1 MDSAIGL
8 RSSAGLGG
16 TGISNRIQPM
26 ICSTSKHSENAEV
39 LPPGVA
45 ARRTDS
51 AHVTPYGR
59 PFWYAYAANTS
70 VMIAV
75 SLLFRYADFV
85 TFLGGSELH
94 LGWIVGIGMVG
105 SLAAR
110 VFLGWAIDRYG
121 ARRVWLAALALLT
134 LCCLAHLPVTS
145 YHGPAIYIL
154 RIFFCCAIAG
164 IFGASMTFI
173 SGRAPTARMAEML
186 GMIGT
191 SGFVGMVF
199 GTQIGDMLCGTYA
212 VTRNQINL
220 MFVIAAGFGGIAL
233 FFAWLATWGQTIP
246 PRRRR
251 PPLYWL
257 LRRYQPGTVLLV
269 SAAMGIGIGLPG
281 AFLRTYAADL
291 DITRIG
297 VFFAVYAPTAIITR
311 LSTYRLPQRF
321 GLRPMILA
329 GMACMLLS
337 QLTFLVVRNEWSL
350 AIPGFGY
357 GVAHAIL
364 FPSTIALGSSAFPNR
379 YRGLGTTLML
389 AAYDFGLLV
398 GAPVAGWIVDSGTS
412 LGLPGYPIMFC
423 SMAAMFA
430 LVGALF
436 AVSASPRQSRNAP
449 SLPPLADRSRTI
461 DRKTANVS
469 ERLSSAP

>member
-1 MDSAIGL
+1 M
-8 RSSAGLGG
+8 
-16 TGISNRIQPM
+16 
-26 ICSTSKHSENAEV
+26 
-39 LPPGVA
+39 
-45 ARRTDS
+45 RTDP

-75 SLLFRYADFV
+75 ALLFRYADFV
-85 TFLGGSELH
+85 TVLGGSELH

-110 VFLGWAIDRYG
+110 VFLGWAIDHHG
-121 ARRVWLAALALLT
+121 ARRVWLAALMLLT
-134 LCCLAHLPVTS
+134 VCCLGHLVVTS
-145 YHGPAIYIL
+145 YRGPAIYIL
-154 RIFFCCAIAG
+154 RILFCCSLAG

-186 GMIGT
+186 GMLGT

-199 GTQIGDMLCGTYA
+199 GTQIGDMLCGTETI
-212 VTRNQINL
+212 TRHQIDS
-220 MFVIAAGFGGIAL
+220 MFVIAGGFGGAAL
-233 FFAWLATWGQTIP
+233 FFAWLATWGQAVP
-246 PRRRR
+246 SPRRR
-251 PPLYWL
+251 PPLFWL

-269 SAAMGIGIGLPG
+269 SAAMGMGIGLPG
-281 AFLRTYAADL
+281 TFLRTYAAEL

-297 VFFAVYAPTAIITR
+297 LFFAVYAPTAIITR
-311 LSTYRLPQRF
+311 LSTRRLPERF

-329 GMACMLLS
+329 GMAFMALS
-337 QLTFLVVRNEWSL
+337 QLTFLVVGSEWSL
-350 AIPGFGY
+350 IVPGLGY

-364 FPSTIALGSSAFPNR
+364 FPATIALGSSAFPNR

-389 AAYDFGLLV
+389 AAFDFGQLV
-398 GAPVAGWIVDSGTS
+398 GAPIAGWIVDSGTS

-423 SMAAMFA
+423 SVAAMFCV
-430 LVGALF
+430 VGAIF
-436 AVSASPRQSRNAP
+436 AYSPSARSEPASSSGVPAASRRQA
-449 SLPPLADRSRTI
+449 AE
-461 DRKTANVS
+461 KKAAEME

>member
-1 MDSAIGL
+1 
-8 RSSAGLGG
+8 
-16 TGISNRIQPM
+16 M
-26 ICSTSKHSENAEV
+26 ICSTRSQSEGPEI
-39 LPPGVA
+39 PPPSRAVSV
-45 ARRTDS
+45 RTDP

-75 SLLFRYADFV
+75 ALLFRYADFV
-85 TFLGGSELH
+85 TVLGGSELH

-110 VFLGWAIDRYG
+110 VFLGWAIDHHG
-121 ARRVWLAALALLT
+121 ARRVWLAALMLLT
-134 LCCLAHLPVTS
+134 VCCLGHLVVTS
-145 YHGPAIYIL
+145 YRGPAIYIL
-154 RIFFCCAIAG
+154 RILFCCSLAG

-186 GMIGT
+186 GMLGT

-199 GTQIGDMLCGTYA
+199 GTQIGDMLCGTETI
-212 VTRNQINL
+212 TRHQINS
-220 MFVIAAGFGGIAL
+220 MFVIAGGFGGAAL
-233 FFAWLATWGQTIP
+233 FFAWIATWGQAVP
-246 PRRRR
+246 SPRRR
-251 PPLYWL
+251 PPLFWL

-269 SAAMGIGIGLPG
+269 SAAMGMGIGLPG
-281 AFLRTYAADL
+281 TFLRTYAAEL

-297 VFFAVYAPTAIITR
+297 LFFAVYAPTAIITR
-311 LSTYRLPQRF
+311 LSTRRLPERF

-329 GMACMLLS
+329 GMAFMALS
-337 QLTFLVVRNEWSL
+337 QLTFLVVGSEWSL
-350 AIPGFGY
+350 VVPGLGY

-364 FPSTIALGSSAFPNR
+364 FPATIALGSSAFPNR

-389 AAYDFGLLV
+389 AAFDFGQLV
-398 GAPVAGWIVDSGTS
+398 GAPIAGWIVDSGTS

-423 SMAAMFA
+423 SVAAMFCV
-430 LVGALF
+430 VGAIF
-436 AVSASPRQSRNAP
+436 AYSPSTRSEPASSSGTLAASHRQA
-449 SLPPLADRSRTI
+449 AE
-461 DRKTANVS
+461 KKAAEVE

>member
-1 MDSAIGL
+1 
-8 RSSAGLGG
+8 
-16 TGISNRIQPM
+16 M

-39 LPPGVA
+39 LPPKVA
-45 ARRTDS
+45 ARRPDS
-51 AHVTPYGR
+51 AHVTPYGH

-121 ARRVWLAALALLT
+121 ARRVWLAALALFT
-134 LCCLAHLPVTS
+134 LCCLAHLRVTS

-154 RIFFCCAIAG
+154 RILFCCAIAG

-173 SGRAPTARMAEML
+173 SGRAPIARMAEML

-191 SGFVGMVF
+191 SGFIGMVF
-199 GTQIGDMLCGTYA
+199 GTQIGDLLCGTDMI
-212 VTRNQINL
+212 TRHQINL
-220 MFVIAAGFGGIAL
+220 MFLIAAGFGIAAW
-233 FFAWLATWGQTIP
+233 FFAWNATRGQIAP
-246 PRRRR
+246 AVRRR
-251 PPLYWL
+251 PPLLWL

-269 SAAMGIGIGLPG
+269 SAAMGMGIGLPG
-281 AFLRTYAADL
+281 TFLRTYAADL
-291 DITRIG
+291 DIARIG
-297 VFFAVYAPTAIITR
+297 LFFAVYAPTAIITR
-311 LSTYRLPQRF
+311 LSTRRLPERF

-329 GMACMLLS
+329 GMVCMLLS

-350 AIPGFGY
+350 VVPGFGY

-389 AAYDFGLLV
+389 AAFDFGQLV
-398 GAPVAGWIVDSGTS
+398 GAPIAGWIVESGTS
-412 LGLPGYPIMFC
+412 RGLPGYPIMFC
-423 SMAAMFA
+423 SVAAMFA
-430 LVGALF
+430 AVAAVF
-436 AVSASPRQSRNAP
+436 AFSMSNRQGRNT
-449 SLPPLADRSRTI
+449 SLLTPLAGRRRTM
-461 DRKTANVS
+461 DRKGTDVS